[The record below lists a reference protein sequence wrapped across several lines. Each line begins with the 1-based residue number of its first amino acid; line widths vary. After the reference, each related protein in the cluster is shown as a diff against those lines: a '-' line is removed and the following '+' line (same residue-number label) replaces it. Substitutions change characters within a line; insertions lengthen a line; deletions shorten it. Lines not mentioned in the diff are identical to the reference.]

1 VQRFGHVFREEKEA
15 TIALM
20 QDDRDRTLN
29 EIQQLEE
36 QIAVVRFL
44 LMLCNAMTLL

>member
-15 TIALM
+15 TIALV
-20 QDDRDRTLN
+20 QDDCDHTLN
-29 EIQQLEE
+29 ETQQLEE

-44 LMLCNAMTLL
+44 LILCNDMP

>member
-1 VQRFGHVFREEKEA
+1 VQRFGHVFREEKE
-15 TIALM
+15 TKIALM

-44 LMLCNAMTLL
+44 LMLCNDMT